1 MSKAF
6 TNEETAP
13 EPLLVPA
20 RSPLPPGVTNY
31 VTARGLE
38 LLKAER
44 QRLELGRAELD
55 GIADDAERTLA
66 LAASAARLA
75 ELDQRLA
82 SATLVD
88 PALIGSDVVRFGSK
102 VTVRDAEGRER
113 RYEIVGVDEAD
124 PEAGRLAFLAPL
136 ARALLGARVGDDV
149 SFKTPAR
156 SQELSVL
163 AIE

>member
-20 RSPLPPGVTNY
+20 RSPLPAGVPNY
-31 VTARGLE
+31 VTPRGLE
-38 LLKAER
+38 LLKAEK
-44 QRLELGRAELD
+44 QQLELARAALD
-55 GIADDAERTLA
+55 SMQDDSERALA

-75 ELDQRLA
+75 ELDQRLS
-82 SATLVD
+82 SAELVE
-88 PALIGSDVVRFGSK
+88 PSALAADVVRFGSK
-102 VTVRDAEGRER
+102 VTLVDAEGRER

-136 ARALLGARVGDDV
+136 AKALLGAHVGDDI
-149 SFKTPAR
+149 SFQTPAR
-156 SQELSVL
+156 RLELSVL
-163 AIE
+163 AIN